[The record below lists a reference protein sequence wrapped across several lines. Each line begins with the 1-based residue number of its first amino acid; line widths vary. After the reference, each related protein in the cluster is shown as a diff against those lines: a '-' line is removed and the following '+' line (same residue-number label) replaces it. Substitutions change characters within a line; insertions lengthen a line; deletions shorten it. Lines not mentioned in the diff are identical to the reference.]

1 MTTNGI
7 HHLGV
12 VGTVA
17 AGSSIVPT
25 IKTIFPNEG
34 WCQGGLTAIII
45 GEGFHDGLQF
55 TFGSTAVFG
64 EMITPQAIKVTI
76 PPRSSPGTVDVCVSA
91 KGKSLNRTNSY
102 RFTYVSLT
110 EPSIDYGFQRLQKLL
125 PKYPNDPDRLPKDV
139 ILRRAADLAEALYS
153 RTADPSLTYA
163 TAAYSQFE
171 SELVADYARNHA
183 SPHRSLTGSY
193 SHGALYQ
200 PPGAYSSTGSNLQTA
215 ANFLNSSLGTSA
227 ASFSPF
233 GAVNPFT
240 LQSLHPQKPGAY

>member
-64 EMITPQAIKVTI
+64 EVTN
-76 PPRSSPGTVDVCVSA
+76 A
-91 KGKSLNRTNSY
+91 KLNEIG
-102 RFTYVSLT
+102 V
-110 EPSIDYGFQRLQKLL
+110 G
-125 PKYPNDPDRLPKDV
+125 
-139 ILRRAADLAEALYS
+139 
-153 RTADPSLTYA
+153 
-163 TAAYSQFE
+163 
-171 SELVADYARNHA
+171 RNEW
-183 SPHRSLTGSY
+183 
-193 SHGALYQ
+193 
-200 PPGAYSSTGSNLQTA
+200 
-215 ANFLNSSLGTSA
+215 NFR
-227 ASFSPF
+227 
-233 GAVNPFT
+233 
-240 LQSLHPQKPGAY
+240 